1 MSKMRRRRFPDRKK
15 GSRAASRPGAGARD
29 SSPGKGGAGPDP
41 PRKRVPPALSPPSAS
56 AGSGGRLWRFV
67 RVSLGSLL
75 LFGTLGL
82 IGAGVG
88 GLFYY
93 QRTAR
98 ELPDVRLLRSYRPS
112 LVTKVFDRN
121 GELLKEFFVERRF
134 LLTLAEIPSVVVQAT
149 LATEDARFLEHP
161 GVDMFGIFRAA
172 LKNIIVGDIVE
183 GGSTVTQQLA
193 KTLFLT
199 PKKTIGR
206 KLREAILAVR
216 IERSFDKSE
225 ILNMYLNQ
233 IYYGHGSYGIE
244 AAARVYF
251 GKKAVNLTL
260 SEAALLAGLPRAPSI
275 YSPSKSLRLARRR
288 RAHVLRRMQ
297 EEGYIS
303 SQERTAANNAAIQLV
318 RPSPDDGYAD
328 YANEEVRRAL
338 ERRFGATTLYRGGL
352 RVQTTIDRRIQRT
365 VNAAVRKGIIA
376 VDHRRGYRG
385 PVGRVPLQSTEEVLW
400 RRVDLLTEAHRNWR
414 EVRGG
419 RWELAVVHSVRWDE
433 ARLWLRKGPAVMWR
447 EDVAW
452 ARPLNLKKSNKGV
465 ELENLGDILQAGDVV
480 LVERRGDAKKP
491 NGARP
496 VRVTLAQEPLV
507 QAAAIVIDQRTGAI
521 RAMVGGYDF
530 DRSKFNRAVQAVR
543 PPGSAFKPVT
553 FSAAI
558 SEGWTPSDPIIDAP
572 VIFPNLETGG
582 EWKPTNF
589 GKKFYGP
596 TTLREALARSRN
608 VVAVKLAH
616 AVGVDKVVARA
627 RQLRIRSPLE
637 ENLSL
642 ALGSSGVTL
651 LEMTSLYGVLA
662 ERGRHVEPLMIR
674 HVEGPDGKLLWAAS
688 PRVRQAIPPEEA
700 YVSLDLLKNVVESGT
715 AVRAKALKR
724 PLAGKTGTTN
734 DFQDAWFVGVSPF
747 YSVGIWVG
755 MDDKSTLGQGETGA
769 RAALPIWMDIT
780 RAVHESFP
788 PKDFGRPPNVT
799 MVYIDP
805 KTGARLPRNVAG
817 GVFQAFVAGTGPP
830 FFPHEPREIDG
841 IRDLFREDVS
851 LETGPIS
858 EDTPPDPLSSSP

>member
-1 MSKMRRRRFPDRKK
+1 
-15 GSRAASRPGAGARD
+15 
-29 SSPGKGGAGPDP
+29 
-41 PRKRVPPALSPPSAS
+41 
-56 AGSGGRLWRFV
+56 
-67 RVSLGSLL
+67 
-75 LFGTLGL
+75 
-82 IGAGVG
+82 
-88 GLFYY
+88 
-93 QRTAR
+93 
-98 ELPDVRLLRSYRPS
+98 
-112 LVTKVFDRN
+112 
-121 GELLKEFFVERRF
+121 
-134 LLTLAEIPSVVVQAT
+134 
-149 LATEDARFLEHP
+149 
-161 GVDMFGIFRAA
+161 
-172 LKNIIVGDIVE
+172 
-183 GGSTVTQQLA
+183 
-193 KTLFLT
+193 
-199 PKKTIGR
+199 
-206 KLREAILAVR
+206 
-216 IERSFDKSE
+216 
-225 ILNMYLNQ
+225 
-233 IYYGHGSYGIE
+233 
-244 AAARVYF
+244 
-251 GKKAVNLTL
+251 
-260 SEAALLAGLPRAPSI
+260 
-275 YSPSKSLRLARRR
+275 
-288 RAHVLRRMQ
+288 
-297 EEGYIS
+297 
-303 SQERTAANNAAIQLV
+303 
-318 RPSPDDGYAD
+318 
-328 YANEEVRRAL
+328 
-338 ERRFGATTLYRGGL
+338 
-352 RVQTTIDRRIQRT
+352 
-365 VNAAVRKGIIA
+365 
-376 VDHRRGYRG
+376 
-385 PVGRVPLQSTEEVLW
+385 
-400 RRVDLLTEAHRNWR
+400 
-414 EVRGG
+414 
-419 RWELAVVHSVRWDE
+419 
-433 ARLWLRKGPAVMWR
+433 
-447 EDVAW
+447 
-452 ARPLNLKKSNKGV
+452 
-465 ELENLGDILQAGDVV
+465 
-480 LVERRGDAKKP
+480 
-491 NGARP
+491 
-496 VRVTLAQEPLV
+496 
-507 QAAAIVIDQRTGAI
+507 
-521 RAMVGGYDF
+521 MVGGYDF

-558 SEGWTPSDPIIDAP
+558 SEGWTPSDLIIDAP

-627 RQLRIRSPLE
+627 RQLGIRSPLE